1 MRKLFIPLL
10 LCSALEAN
18 EKNGFFI
25 EAGFETGLLEGTQTQ
40 EKNYTTTQTT
50 TKTTTNNY
58 NYLPLNSIL
67 QRATNLFKDADIS
80 KLSFSSLSPVRASLD
95 LSGHLTI
102 ENFLPYNLNNVKL
115 SFTDAQGNVIDLGV
129 IETLPKQSKI
139 VLSYQQF
146 NETKQVFD
154 NIMEEQKKYYEKE
167 AERRKNKTTSSVS
180 ETNREPSFTFPTF
193 EVLSTPH
200 SDPNTQRVFEAL
212 SKINTNLVMKY
223 SDTNNFE
230 SAKDKTEKFTAKTAE
245 EFTNLML
252 NMIAVLDSQSWGDAI
267 LNAPFEFTDNKQS
280 GECTNKGDSNDNCVY
295 PQKNG
300 LVKSNVDKKYVLD
313 KQSIVNNFRGKTDLD
328 VSLLNGAGVDGLGS
342 NTTPTNND
350 DGKNYGQLAVV
361 ASALNPQKLFGTDY
375 KTINLADLRAILH
388 EFSHTKGYTHNGNMT
403 YQRVPV
409 VGSNGQ
415 QEKKDDGAL
424 KDSDGLPYNVCSLYG
439 GQGQPSFPSNYPNSI
454 YHNCADVPAG
464 FLGVTA
470 AVWQQLIN
478 QNALPINFA
487 NLNSQTNYN
496 LNATLNTQD
505 MANSVIGTIQKTLTA
520 TSTTTTTS
528 YHHSKS
534 LQRFRSPLL
543 GINVKIGY
551 QNYFNDF
558 IGLAYYGI
566 IKYNYAKA
574 ANQKVQQLSYGG
586 GIDLLLDFITTYSN
600 KNSPTGIQT
609 RRNFSSSFGI
619 FGGLRGLYNSY
630 YALNKVKG
638 SGNLDAATGLNY
650 RYKHSKYSVGISI
663 PLIQRKASVI
673 SSGSDYTNS
682 FVFNEGASH
691 FKVFFNY
698 GWVF

>member
-10 LCSALEAN
+10 LFSALEAN

-40 EKNYTTTQTT
+40 EKRHTT
-50 TKTTTNNY
+50 TKNTYATY
-58 NYLPLNSIL
+58 NYLPTDAIL
-67 QRATNLFKDADIS
+67 KRAANLFTNAEAIS
-80 KLSFSSLSPVRASLD
+80 KLKFSSLSPVRVLYMYN
-95 LSGHLTI
+95 GQLTI

-115 SFTDAQGNVIDLGV
+115 SFTDAQGNIIDLGV
-129 IETLPKQSKI
+129 IETIPKHSKI
-139 VLSYQQF
+139 VLPG
-146 NETKQVFD
+146 EAFD
-154 NIMEEQKKYYEKE
+154 SLKIAPYTLFLPKIE
-167 AERRKNKTTSSVS
+167 ATSTSVS
-180 ETNREPSFTFPTF
+180 
-193 EVLSTPH
+193 
-200 SDPNTQRVFEAL
+200 DANTQRVFETL
-212 SKINTNLVMKY
+212 NKIKTDLVVNYRNENK
-223 SDTNNFE
+223 F
-230 SAKDKTEKFTAKTAE
+230 KDHENHWEAFTPQTAE

-267 LNAPFEFTDNKQS
+267 LNAPFEFTNSSTDCDNDPSKCVNPGINGRVDSKVDQQYVLNKQ
-280 GECTNKGDSNDNCVY
+280 G
-295 PQKNG
+295 
-300 LVKSNVDKKYVLD
+300 
-313 KQSIVNNFRGKTDLD
+313 IVNKFRNKADLD
-328 VSLLNGAGVDGLGS
+328 VVILKDSGVLGLGS
-342 NTTPTNND
+342 DITPSNND
-350 DGKNYGQLAVV
+350 DGKHYGQLGVV
-361 ASALNPQKLFGTDY
+361 ASALDPKKLFGNNL
-375 KTINLADLRAILH
+375 KTINLEDLRTILH

-403 YQRVPV
+403 YQRVPT
-409 VGSNGQ
+409 GQ
-415 QEKKDDGAL
+415 NENNKP

-439 GQGQPSFPSNYPNSI
+439 GQGQSAFPSNYPNSI

-487 NLNSQTNYN
+487 NLGSQTNYN
-496 LNATLNTQD
+496 LNASLNTQD
-505 MANSVIGTIQKTLTA
+505 LANSMLSTIQKTFV
-520 TSTTTTTS
+520 TSSVTNHYFS
-528 YHHSKS
+528 SAS
-534 LQRFRSPLL
+534 QSFRSPIL
-543 GINVKIGY
+543 GVNAKIGY

-574 ANQKVQQLSYGG
+574 TNQKVQQLSYGG
-586 GIDLLLDFITTYSN
+586 GIDLLVDFITTYSN
-600 KNSPTGIQT
+600 KNSPIDIQT

-638 SGNLDAATGLNY
+638 SGNLDVATGLNY

-663 PLIQRKASVI
+663 PLIQRKASIV
-673 SSGSDYTNS
+673 SNDGDYTNS
-682 FVFNEGASH
+682 LVFNEGASH

>member
-1 MRKLFIPLL
+1 MRKLFTSFLL
-10 LCSALEAN
+10 FSVLEAN

-40 EKNYTTTQTT
+40 EKRHTT
-50 TKTTTNNY
+50 TKNTYATY
-58 NYLPLNSIL
+58 NYLPTDAVLK
-67 QRATNLFKDADIS
+67 RAANLFTDAKSIS
-80 KLSFSSLSPVRASLD
+80 QLNFSSLSPVKVLYI
-95 LSGHLTI
+95 GGKLTI
-102 ENFLPYNLNNVKL
+102 ENFLPYNLSNVKL

-129 IETLPKQSKI
+129 IETIPKHSKI
-139 VLSYQQF
+139 VLPG
-146 NETKQVFD
+146 EAFD
-154 NIMEEQKKYYEKE
+154 SLKE
-167 AERRKNKTTSSVS
+167 AFDKIDPYTFFFPKFEATSTSVS
-180 ETNREPSFTFPTF
+180 
-193 EVLSTPH
+193 
-200 SDPNTQRVFEAL
+200 DANTQRVFETL
-212 SKINTNLVMKY
+212 NKIKTNLIMKY
-223 SDTNNFE
+223 SNENPNNFNTCPYNNNGNT
-230 SAKDKTEKFTAKTAE
+230 KNDCWQPFTPQTAE

-267 LNAPFEFTDNKQS
+267 LNAPFDFTNSSTDCDNDPSKCVNPGINGRVNSQNASYVLNKQ
-280 GECTNKGDSNDNCVY
+280 D
-295 PQKNG
+295 
-300 LVKSNVDKKYVLD
+300 
-313 KQSIVNNFRGKTDLD
+313 IVNKFRNKADLD
-328 VSLLNGAGVDGLGS
+328 VVVLKDSGVVGLGS
-342 NTTPTNND
+342 DITPSNND
-350 DGKNYGQLAVV
+350 DGKHYGQLGVV
-361 ASALNPQKLFGTDY
+361 ASALDPKKLFGNNL
-375 KTINLADLRAILH
+375 KTINLEDLRTILH

-403 YQRVPV
+403 YQRVPT
-409 VGSNGQ
+409 GQNENG
-415 QEKKDDGAL
+415 KP

-439 GQGQPSFPSNYPNSI
+439 GQGQSAFPSNYPNSI

-487 NLNSQTNYN
+487 NLGSQTNYN
-496 LNATLNTQD
+496 LNASLNTQD
-505 MANSVIGTIQKTLTA
+505 LANSMLSTIQKTFV
-520 TSTTTTTS
+520 TSSVTNHYFS
-528 YHHSKS
+528 SAS
-534 LQRFRSPLL
+534 QNFRSPIL
-543 GINVKIGY
+543 GVNAKIGY

-574 ANQKVQQLSYGG
+574 TNQKVQQLSYGG
-586 GIDLLLDFITTYSN
+586 GIDLLVDFITTYSN

-609 RRNFSSSFGI
+609 KRNFSSSFGI

-638 SGNLDAATGLNY
+638 SGNLDVATGLNY

-663 PLIQRKASVI
+663 PLIQRKASIV
-673 SSGSDYTNS
+673 SSDGDYTNS

>member
-40 EKNYTTTQTT
+40 EKRHTT
-50 TKTTTNNY
+50 TKNTYATY
-58 NYLPLNSIL
+58 NYLPTDAVLK
-67 QRATNLFKDADIS
+67 RAANLFTSAEAIS
-80 KLSFSSLSPVRASLD
+80 KLKFSSLSPVRVLYMYN
-95 LSGHLTI
+95 GQLTI
-102 ENFLPYNLNNVKL
+102 ENFLPYNLSNVKL

-129 IETLPKQSKI
+129 IETIPKHSKI
-139 VLSYQQF
+139 VLPG
-146 NETKQVFD
+146 EAFD
-154 NIMEEQKKYYEKE
+154 SLKIDPYTLFLPKIE
-167 AERRKNKTTSSVS
+167 ATSTSVS
-180 ETNREPSFTFPTF
+180 
-193 EVLSTPH
+193 
-200 SDPNTQRVFEAL
+200 DANTQRVFETL
-212 SKINTNLVMKY
+212 NKIKTDLVVNYRNENK
-223 SDTNNFE
+223 F
-230 SAKDKTEKFTAKTAE
+230 KDHENHWEAFTPQTAE

-267 LNAPFEFTDNKQS
+267 LNAPFDF
-280 GECTNKGDSNDNCVY
+280 TNKGGGEECDTSKENECVN
-295 PQKNG
+295 PGTNG
-300 LVKSNVDKKYVLD
+300 RVNSQNASYVLN
-313 KQSIVNNFRGKTDLD
+313 KQDIVNKFRNKADLD
-328 VSLLNGAGVDGLGS
+328 VVVLKDSGVVGLGS
-342 NTTPTNND
+342 DITPSNND
-350 DGKNYGQLAVV
+350 DGKHYGQLGVV
-361 ASALNPQKLFGTDY
+361 ASALDPKKLFGNNL
-375 KTINLADLRAILH
+375 KTINLEDLRTILH
-388 EFSHTKGYTHNGNMT
+388 EFSHTKGYGHNGNMT
-403 YQRVPV
+403 YQRVPT
-409 VGSNGQ
+409 GQNENG
-415 QEKKDDGAL
+415 KP

-439 GQGQPSFPSNYPNSI
+439 GQGQSVFPSNYPNSI

-487 NLNSQTNYN
+487 NLGSQTNYN
-496 LNATLNTQD
+496 LNASLNTQD
-505 MANSVIGTIQKTLTA
+505 LANSMLSTIQKTFV
-520 TSTTTTTS
+520 TSSVTNHYFS
-528 YHHSKS
+528 SAS
-534 LQRFRSPLL
+534 QNFRSPIL
-543 GINVKIGY
+543 GVNAKIGY

-586 GIDLLLDFITTYSN
+586 GIDLLVDFITTYSN
-600 KNSPTGIQT
+600 KNSPIDIQT

-638 SGNLDAATGLNY
+638 SGNLDVATGLNY

-663 PLIQRKASVI
+663 PLIQRKANIV
-673 SSGSDYTNS
+673 SSNGDYTNS

>member
-40 EKNYTTTQTT
+40 EKRHTT
-50 TKTTTNNY
+50 TKNTYATY
-58 NYLPLNSIL
+58 NYLPTDTIL
-67 QRATNLFKDADIS
+67 KRAANLFTDAKSIS
-80 KLSFSSLSPVRASLD
+80 QLNFSSLSPVKVLYI
-95 LSGHLTI
+95 GGKLTI
-102 ENFLPYNLNNVKL
+102 ENFLPYNLSNVKL
-115 SFTDAQGNVIDLGV
+115 SFTDAQGNIIDLGV
-129 IETLPKQSKI
+129 IETIPKHSKI
-139 VLSYQQF
+139 VLPG
-146 NETKQVFD
+146 EAFD
-154 NIMEEQKKYYEKE
+154 SLKKAFDKIDPYTFFLPKFE
-167 AERRKNKTTSSVS
+167 ATSTSVS
-180 ETNREPSFTFPTF
+180 
-193 EVLSTPH
+193 
-200 SDPNTQRVFEAL
+200 DANTQRVFETL
-212 SKINTNLVMKY
+212 NKIKTNLIMKY
-223 SDTNNFE
+223 SNENPSNFNTCPYNNNGNT
-230 SAKDKTEKFTAKTAE
+230 KNDCWQPFTPQTAE

-267 LNAPFEFTDNKQS
+267 LNAPFDFTNSSTDCDNDPSKCVNPGINGRVDSKVDQQYVLNKQ
-280 GECTNKGDSNDNCVY
+280 G
-295 PQKNG
+295 
-300 LVKSNVDKKYVLD
+300 
-313 KQSIVNNFRGKTDLD
+313 IVNNFRKKIEID
-328 VSLLNGAGVDGLGS
+328 
-342 NTTPTNND
+342 
-350 DGKNYGQLAVV
+350 AVV
-361 ASALNPQKLFGTDY
+361 LKNSGVVGLANGYGNDGEYGTLGVEAYALDPTKLFGNNL
-375 KTINLADLRAILH
+375 KTINLQDLRTILH
-388 EFSHTKGYTHNGNMT
+388 EFSHTKGYGHNGNMT
-403 YQRVPV
+403 YQRVPT
-409 VGSNGQ
+409 GQNENG
-415 QEKKDDGAL
+415 KP

-439 GQGQPSFPSNYPNSI
+439 GQGQSAFPSNYPNSI

-487 NLNSQTNYN
+487 NLGSQTNYN
-496 LNATLNTQD
+496 LNASLNTQD
-505 MANSVIGTIQKTLTA
+505 LANSMLSTIQKTFV
-520 TSTTTTTS
+520 TSSVTNHYFS
-528 YHHSKS
+528 SAS
-534 LQRFRSPLL
+534 QNFRSPIL
-543 GINVKIGY
+543 GVNAKIGY

-586 GIDLLLDFITTYSN
+586 GIDLLVDFITTYSN
-600 KNSPTGIQT
+600 KNNPIDIQT

-638 SGNLDAATGLNY
+638 SGNLDVATGLNY

-663 PLIQRKASVI
+663 PLIQRKASIV
-673 SSGSDYTNS
+673 SSDGDYTNS

>member
-40 EKNYTTTQTT
+40 KKRHTT
-50 TKTTTNNY
+50 TKNTYATY
-58 NYLPLNSIL
+58 NYLPTDAVLK
-67 QRATNLFKDADIS
+67 RAANLFTNAEAIS
-80 KLSFSSLSPVRASLD
+80 KLKFSSLSPVRVLYMYN
-95 LSGHLTI
+95 GQLTI
-102 ENFLPYNLNNVKL
+102 ENFLPYNLSNVKL

-129 IETLPKQSKI
+129 IETIPKHSKI
-139 VLSYQQF
+139 VLPGEAF
-146 NETKQVFD
+146 NSLKVDPYTLFLPK
-154 NIMEEQKKYYEKE
+154 IE
-167 AERRKNKTTSSVS
+167 ATSTSVS
-180 ETNREPSFTFPTF
+180 
-193 EVLSTPH
+193 
-200 SDPNTQRVFEAL
+200 DANTQRVFETL
-212 SKINTNLVMKY
+212 NKIKTDLVVNYRNENK
-223 SDTNNFE
+223 F
-230 SAKDKTEKFTAKTAE
+230 KDHENHWEAFTPQTAE

-267 LNAPFEFTDNKQS
+267 LNAPFDF
-280 GECTNKGDSNDNCVY
+280 TNKGGEECDTSKENECVN
-295 PQKNG
+295 PGTNG
-300 LVKSNVDKKYVLD
+300 RVNSQNASYVLN
-313 KQSIVNNFRGKTDLD
+313 KQDIVNKFRNKADLD
-328 VSLLNGAGVDGLGS
+328 VVVLKDSGVVGLGS
-342 NTTPTNND
+342 DITPSNND
-350 DGKNYGQLAVV
+350 DGKHYGQLGVV
-361 ASALNPQKLFGTDY
+361 ASALDPTKLFGNNL
-375 KTINLADLRAILH
+375 KTINLQDLRTILH

-403 YQRVPV
+403 YQRVPT
-409 VGSNGQ
+409 GQNENG
-415 QEKKDDGAL
+415 KP

-439 GQGQPSFPSNYPNSI
+439 GQGQSAFPSNYPNSI

-487 NLNSQTNYN
+487 NLGSQTNYN
-496 LNATLNTQD
+496 LNASLNTQD
-505 MANSVIGTIQKTLTA
+505 LANSMLSTIQKTFV
-520 TSTTTTTS
+520 TSSVTNHYFS
-528 YHHSKS
+528 SAS
-534 LQRFRSPLL
+534 QSFRSPIL
-543 GINVKIGY
+543 GVNAKIGY

-586 GIDLLLDFITTYSN
+586 GIDLLVDFITTYSN
-600 KNSPTGIQT
+600 KNSPIDIQT

-638 SGNLDAATGLNY
+638 SGNLDVATGLNY

-663 PLIQRKASVI
+663 PLIQRKASIV
-673 SSGSDYTNS
+673 SSDGDYTNS

>member
-1 MRKLFIPLL
+1 MRKLFTSFLL
-10 LCSALEAN
+10 FSALEAN

-40 EKNYTTTQTT
+40 EQRRTT
-50 TKTTTNNY
+50 TKNTYATY
-58 NYLPLNSIL
+58 NYLPTDTIL
-67 QRATNLFKDADIS
+67 KRAANLFTDAKSIS
-80 KLSFSSLSPVRASLD
+80 QLNFSSLSPVKVLYI
-95 LSGHLTI
+95 GGKLTI
-102 ENFLPYNLNNVKL
+102 ENFLPYNLSNVKL

-129 IETLPKQSKI
+129 IETIPKHSKI
-139 VLSYQQF
+139 VLPG
-146 NETKQVFD
+146 EAFD
-154 NIMEEQKKYYEKE
+154 SLKE
-167 AERRKNKTTSSVS
+167 AFDKIDPYTFFFPKFEATSTSVS
-180 ETNREPSFTFPTF
+180 
-193 EVLSTPH
+193 
-200 SDPNTQRVFEAL
+200 DANTQRVFETL
-212 SKINTNLVMKY
+212 NKIKTNLIMKY
-223 SDTNNFE
+223 SNENPSNFNTCPYN
-230 SAKDKTEKFTAKTAE
+230 SNGNTKNDCWQPFTPQTAE

-267 LNAPFEFTDNKQS
+267 LNAPFDFTNSPTDCDNDPSKCVNPGINGRVDSKVDQQYVLNKQ
-280 GECTNKGDSNDNCVY
+280 G
-295 PQKNG
+295 
-300 LVKSNVDKKYVLD
+300 
-313 KQSIVNNFRGKTDLD
+313 IVNNFRKKIEID
-328 VSLLNGAGVDGLGS
+328 
-342 NTTPTNND
+342 
-350 DGKNYGQLAVV
+350 AVV
-361 ASALNPQKLFGTDY
+361 LKNSGVVGLANGYGNDGEYGTLGVEAYALEPTKLFGNNL
-375 KTINLADLRAILH
+375 KTINLADLRTILH
-388 EFSHTKGYTHNGNMT
+388 EFSHTKGYGHNGNMT
-403 YQRVPV
+403 YQRVPT
-409 VGSNGQ
+409 GQNENG
-415 QEKKDDGAL
+415 KP

-439 GQGQPSFPSNYPNSI
+439 GQGQSAFPSNYPNSI

-487 NLNSQTNYN
+487 NLGSQTNYN

-505 MANSVIGTIQKTLTA
+505 LANSMLSTIQKTFV
-520 TSTTTTTS
+520 TSSVTNHYS
-528 YHHSKS
+528 SS
-534 LQRFRSPLL
+534 ASQSFRSPIL
-543 GINVKIGY
+543 GVNAKIGY

-566 IKYNYAKA
+566 VKYNYSKA

-586 GIDLLLDFITTYSN
+586 GIDLLVDFITTYSN

-630 YALNKVKG
+630 YVLNKVKG
-638 SGNLDAATGLNY
+638 SGNLDVATGLNY

-663 PLIQRKASVI
+663 PLIQRKASIV

-682 FVFNEGASH
+682 LVFNEGASH

>member
-1 MRKLFIPLL
+1 MKKLFIPLL
-10 LCSALEAN
+10 LFSTLEAN

-40 EKNYTTTQTT
+40 EKRHTT
-50 TKTTTNNY
+50 TKNTYATY
-58 NYLPLNSIL
+58 NYLPTDTIL
-67 QRATNLFKDADIS
+67 KRAANLFTNAEAIS
-80 KLSFSSLSPVRASLD
+80 KLKFSSLSPVRVLYMYN
-95 LSGHLTI
+95 GQLTI

-129 IETLPKQSKI
+129 IETIPKHSKI
-139 VLSYQQF
+139 VLPG
-146 NETKQVFD
+146 EAFD
-154 NIMEEQKKYYEKE
+154 SLKIDPYTLFLPKIE
-167 AERRKNKTTSSVS
+167 ATSTSVS
-180 ETNREPSFTFPTF
+180 
-193 EVLSTPH
+193 
-200 SDPNTQRVFEAL
+200 DANTQRVFETL
-212 SKINTNLVMKY
+212 NKIKTNLIVNYRNENK
-223 SDTNNFE
+223 F
-230 SAKDKTEKFTAKTAE
+230 KDHENHWEAFTPQTAE

-267 LNAPFEFTDNKQS
+267 LNAPFEFTNKGGG
-280 GECTNKGDSNDNCVY
+280 GECDTSKENDCVN
-295 PQKNG
+295 PGTNG
-300 LVKSNVDKKYVLD
+300 LVNSKVDQQYVLN
-313 KQSIVNNFRGKTDLD
+313 KQDIVNKFRNKADLD
-328 VSLLNGAGVDGLGS
+328 VVVLKDSGVVGLGS
-342 NTTPTNND
+342 DITPSNND
-350 DGKNYGQLAVV
+350 DGKHYGQLGVV
-361 ASALNPQKLFGTDY
+361 ASALDPKKLFGNDL
-375 KTINLADLRAILH
+375 KTIKLEDLRTILH

-409 VGSNGQ
+409 MKDGQVEKDNNG
-415 QEKKDDGAL
+415 KP

-439 GQGQPSFPSNYPNSI
+439 GSNQPAFPSNYPNSI

-478 QNALPINFA
+478 QNALPINYA
-487 NLNSQTNYN
+487 NLGSQTNYN
-496 LNATLNTQD
+496 LNASLNTQD
-505 MANSVIGTIQKTLTA
+505 LANSMLSTIQKTFLTSSVTNHYSSSA
-520 TSTTTTTS
+520 SQS
-528 YHHSKS
+528 
-534 LQRFRSPLL
+534 FRSPIL
-543 GINVKIGY
+543 GVNAKIGY

-566 IKYNYAKA
+566 IKYNYSKA
-574 ANQKVQQLSYGG
+574 LNQKFQQLSYGG

-609 RRNFSSSFGI
+609 RKNFSSSFGI

-630 YALNKVKG
+630 YVLNKVKG
-638 SGNLDAATGLNY
+638 SGNLDVATGLNY

-663 PLIQRKASVI
+663 PLIQRKASVV
-673 SSGSDYTNS
+673 SSGGDYTNS

>member
-10 LCSALEAN
+10 LFSALEAN
-18 EKNGFFI
+18 QKNGFFI

-40 EKNYTTTQTT
+40 EQRRTT
-50 TKTTTNNY
+50 TKNTYATY
-58 NYLPLNSIL
+58 NYLPTDTIL
-67 QRATNLFKDADIS
+67 KRAANLFTNAEAIS
-80 KLSFSSLSPVRASLD
+80 KLKFSSLSPVRVLYMYN
-95 LSGHLTI
+95 GQLTI

-129 IETLPKQSKI
+129 IETIPKHSKI
-139 VLSYQQF
+139 VLPG
-146 NETKQVFD
+146 EAFD
-154 NIMEEQKKYYEKE
+154 SLKIDPYTLFLPKIE
-167 AERRKNKTTSSVS
+167 ATSTSVS
-180 ETNREPSFTFPTF
+180 
-193 EVLSTPH
+193 
-200 SDPNTQRVFEAL
+200 DANTQRVFETL
-212 SKINTNLVMKY
+212 NKIKTNLIVNYRNENK
-223 SDTNNFE
+223 FE
-230 SAKDKTEKFTAKTAE
+230 GHQNHWEAFTPQTAE

-267 LNAPFEFTDNKQS
+267 LNAPFEFTNKGGG
-280 GECTNKGDSNDNCVY
+280 GECDTSKENDCVN
-295 PQKNG
+295 PGTNG
-300 LVKSNVDKKYVLD
+300 LVNSQNKSYVLN
-313 KQSIVNNFRGKTDLD
+313 KQDIVNKFRNKADLD
-328 VSLLNGAGVDGLGS
+328 VVILKDSGVVGLGS
-342 NTTPTNND
+342 DITPSNND
-350 DGKNYGQLAVV
+350 DGKHYGQLGVV
-361 ASALNPQKLFGTDY
+361 ASALDPKKLFGNDL
-375 KTINLADLRAILH
+375 KTIKLEDLRTILH

-403 YQRVPV
+403 YQRVPT
-409 VGSNGQ
+409 GQNENG
-415 QEKKDDGAL
+415 KP

-439 GQGQPSFPSNYPNSI
+439 GSNQPAFPSNYPNSI

-478 QNALPINFA
+478 QNALPIDFA

-496 LNATLNTQD
+496 LNASLNTQD
-505 MANSVIGTIQKTLTA
+505 LANSMLSTIQKTFV
-520 TSTTTTTS
+520 TSSVTNHYS
-528 YHHSKS
+528 SS
-534 LQRFRSPLL
+534 ASQSFRSPIL
-543 GINVKIGY
+543 GVNAKIGY

-574 ANQKVQQLSYGG
+574 INQKVQQLSYGG
-586 GIDLLLDFITTYSN
+586 GIDLLVDFITTYSN
-600 KNSPTGIQT
+600 KNNPTDIQT
-609 RRNFSSSFGI
+609 KRNFSSSFGI

-638 SGNLDAATGLNY
+638 SGNLDATTGLNY

-673 SSGSDYTNS
+673 SSGDGYTNS

>member
-10 LCSALEAN
+10 LFSALEAN

-40 EKNYTTTQTT
+40 EKRYTTTKNTYAT
-50 TKTTTNNY
+50 Y
-58 NYLPLNSIL
+58 NYLPTDTIL
-67 QRATNLFKDADIS
+67 KRAANLFTNAEAIS
-80 KLSFSSLSPVRASLD
+80 KLKFSSLSPIRVLYMYN
-95 LSGHLTI
+95 GQLTI

-129 IETLPKQSKI
+129 IETIPKHSKI
-139 VLSYQQF
+139 VLPG
-146 NETKQVFD
+146 EAFD
-154 NIMEEQKKYYEKE
+154 SLKIDPYTLFLPKIE
-167 AERRKNKTTSSVS
+167 ATSTSI
-180 ETNREPSFTFPTF
+180 
-193 EVLSTPH
+193 
-200 SDPNTQRVFEAL
+200 SDANTQRVFETL
-212 SKINTNLVMKY
+212 NKIKTNLVVNYRNENK
-223 SDTNNFE
+223 F
-230 SAKDKTEKFTAKTAE
+230 KDHENHWEAFTPQTAE

-267 LNAPFEFTDNKQS
+267 LNAPFEFTNKGGE
-280 GECTNKGDSNDNCVY
+280 GECDTSKENDCVN
-295 PQKNG
+295 PRTNG
-300 LVKSNVDKKYVLD
+300 LVNSQNKSYVLN
-313 KQSIVNNFRGKTDLD
+313 KQDIVNKFRNKADLD
-328 VSLLNGAGVDGLGS
+328 VVILKDSGVVGLGS
-342 NTTPTNND
+342 DITPSNND
-350 DGKNYGQLAVV
+350 DGKHYGQLGVV
-361 ASALNPQKLFGTDY
+361 ASALDPKKLFGNDL
-375 KTINLADLRAILH
+375 KTINLADLRTILH
-388 EFSHTKGYTHNGNMT
+388 EFSHTKGYGHNGNMT
-403 YQRVPV
+403 YQRVPT
-409 VGSNGQ
+409 GQNENG
-415 QEKKDDGAL
+415 KP

-439 GQGQPSFPSNYPNSI
+439 GSNQSAFPSNYPNSI

-487 NLNSQTNYN
+487 NLNAQTNYN
-496 LNATLNTQD
+496 LNASLNTQD
-505 MANSVIGTIQKTLTA
+505 LANSMLSTIQKTFV
-520 TSTTTTTS
+520 TSSVTNHYFS
-528 YHHSKS
+528 SAS
-534 LQRFRSPLL
+534 QSFRSPIL
-543 GINVKIGY
+543 GVNAKIGY

-566 IKYNYAKA
+566 IKYNYSKA
-574 ANQKVQQLSYGG
+574 LNQKVQQLSYGG

-600 KNSPTGIQT
+600 KNSPIDIQT

-630 YALNKVKG
+630 YVLNKVKG
-638 SGNLDAATGLNY
+638 SGNLDVATGLNY

-663 PLIQRKASVI
+663 PLIQRKARVV

>member
-1 MRKLFIPLL
+1 MKKLFIPLL
-10 LCSALEAN
+10 LFSALEAN

-40 EKNYTTTQTT
+40 EKRHTT
-50 TKTTTNNY
+50 TKNTYATY
-58 NYLPLNSIL
+58 NYLPTDTIL
-67 QRATNLFKDADIS
+67 KRAANLFTNAEAIS
-80 KLSFSSLSPVRASLD
+80 KLKFSSLSPVRVLYMYN
-95 LSGHLTI
+95 GQLTI

-129 IETLPKQSKI
+129 IETIPKHSKI
-139 VLSYQQF
+139 VLPG
-146 NETKQVFD
+146 EAFD
-154 NIMEEQKKYYEKE
+154 SLKIDPYTLFLPKIE
-167 AERRKNKTTSSVS
+167 ATSTSVS
-180 ETNREPSFTFPTF
+180 
-193 EVLSTPH
+193 
-200 SDPNTQRVFEAL
+200 DANTQRVFETL
-212 SKINTNLVMKY
+212 NKIKTNLVVNYRNENK
-223 SDTNNFE
+223 F
-230 SAKDKTEKFTAKTAE
+230 KDHENHWEAFTPQTAE

-267 LNAPFEFTDNKQS
+267 LNAPFEFT
-280 GECTNKGDSNDNCVY
+280 NKGGGEECDTSKENDCVN
-295 PQKNG
+295 PGTNG
-300 LVKSNVDKKYVLD
+300 LVNSQNKSYVLN
-313 KQSIVNNFRGKTDLD
+313 KQDIVNKFRNKADLD
-328 VSLLNGAGVDGLGS
+328 VVVLKDSGVVGLGS
-342 NTTPTNND
+342 DITPSNND
-350 DGKNYGQLAVV
+350 DGKHYGQLGVV
-361 ASALNPQKLFGTDY
+361 ASALDPKKLFGNDL
-375 KTINLADLRAILH
+375 KTINLEDLRTILH

-409 VGSNGQ
+409 TKDGQVEKDNNG
-415 QEKKDDGAL
+415 KP

-439 GQGQPSFPSNYPNSI
+439 GSNQSAFPSNYPNSI

-478 QNALPINFA
+478 QNALPINYA
-487 NLNSQTNYN
+487 NLGSQTNYN
-496 LNATLNTQD
+496 LNASLNTQD
-505 MANSVIGTIQKTLTA
+505 LANSMLSTIQKTFV
-520 TSTTTTTS
+520 TSSVTNHYS
-528 YHHSKS
+528 SS
-534 LQRFRSPLL
+534 ASQSFRSPIL
-543 GINVKIGY
+543 GVNAKIGY

-566 IKYNYAKA
+566 IKYNYSKA
-574 ANQKVQQLSYGG
+574 LNQKFQQLSYGG

-600 KNSPTGIQT
+600 KNSPTGVQT
-609 RRNFSSSFGI
+609 RKNFSSSFGI

-630 YALNKVKG
+630 YVLNKVKG
-638 SGNLDAATGLNY
+638 SGNLDVATGLNY

-663 PLIQRKASVI
+663 PLIQRKASVV

>member
-40 EKNYTTTQTT
+40 EQRHTT
-50 TKTTTNNY
+50 TKNTYATY
-58 NYLPLNSIL
+58 NYLPTDAVLK
-67 QRATNLFKDADIS
+67 RAANLFTDSKSIS
-80 KLSFSSLSPVRASLD
+80 QLNFSSLSPVKVLY
-95 LSGHLTI
+95 SGKLTI
-102 ENFLPYNLNNVKL
+102 ENFLPYNLSNVKL
-115 SFTDAQGNVIDLGV
+115 SFTDAQGNIIDLGV
-129 IETLPKQSKI
+129 IETIPKHSKI
-139 VLSYQQF
+139 VLPG
-146 NETKQVFD
+146 EAFD
-154 NIMEEQKKYYEKE
+154 SLKE
-167 AERRKNKTTSSVS
+167 AFDKIDPYTFFFPKFEATSTSVS
-180 ETNREPSFTFPTF
+180 
-193 EVLSTPH
+193 
-200 SDPNTQRVFEAL
+200 DANTQRVFETL
-212 SKINTNLVMKY
+212 NKIKTNLIMKY
-223 SDTNNFE
+223 SNENPSNFNTCPYNNNGNT
-230 SAKDKTEKFTAKTAE
+230 KNDCWQPFTPQTAE

-267 LNAPFEFTDNKQS
+267 LNAPFDFTNSSTDCDNDPSKCVNPGINGRVDSKVDQQYVLNKQ
-280 GECTNKGDSNDNCVY
+280 G
-295 PQKNG
+295 
-300 LVKSNVDKKYVLD
+300 
-313 KQSIVNNFRGKTDLD
+313 IVNNFRKKIEID
-328 VSLLNGAGVDGLGS
+328 
-342 NTTPTNND
+342 
-350 DGKNYGQLAVV
+350 AVV
-361 ASALNPQKLFGTDY
+361 LKNSGVVGLANGYGNDGEYGTLGVEAYALEPQKLFGNNL
-375 KTINLADLRAILH
+375 KTINLADLRTILH
-388 EFSHTKGYTHNGNMT
+388 EFSHTKGYGHNGNMT
-403 YQRVPV
+403 YQRVPT
-409 VGSNGQ
+409 GQNENG
-415 QEKKDDGAL
+415 KP

-439 GQGQPSFPSNYPNSI
+439 GQGQSAFPSNYPNSI

-487 NLNSQTNYN
+487 NLGSQTNYN
-496 LNATLNTQD
+496 LNASLNTQD
-505 MANSVIGTIQKTLTA
+505 LANSMLSTIQKTFV
-520 TSTTTTTS
+520 TSSVTNHYFS
-528 YHHSKS
+528 SAS
-534 LQRFRSPLL
+534 QNFRSPIL
-543 GINVKIGY
+543 GVNAKIGY

-586 GIDLLLDFITTYSN
+586 GIDLLVDFITTYSN
-600 KNSPTGIQT
+600 KNSPIDIQT

-638 SGNLDAATGLNY
+638 SGNLDVATGLNY

-663 PLIQRKASVI
+663 PLIQRKASIV
-673 SSGSDYTNS
+673 SSNGDYTNS
-682 FVFNEGASH
+682 LVFNEGASH

>member
-10 LCSALEAN
+10 LFSALEAN

-40 EKNYTTTQTT
+40 EKRHTT
-50 TKTTTNNY
+50 TKNTYATY
-58 NYLPLNSIL
+58 NYLPTDAVLK
-67 QRATNLFKDADIS
+67 RAANLFTNAEAIS
-80 KLSFSSLSPVRASLD
+80 KLKFSSLSPVRVLYMYN
-95 LSGHLTI
+95 GQLTI
-102 ENFLPYNLNNVKL
+102 ENFLPYNLSNVKL

-129 IETLPKQSKI
+129 IETIPKHSKI
-139 VLSYQQF
+139 VLPG
-146 NETKQVFD
+146 EAFD
-154 NIMEEQKKYYEKE
+154 SLKVDPYTLFLPKIE
-167 AERRKNKTTSSVS
+167 ATSTSVS
-180 ETNREPSFTFPTF
+180 
-193 EVLSTPH
+193 
-200 SDPNTQRVFEAL
+200 DANTQRVFETL
-212 SKINTNLVMKY
+212 NKIKTDLVVNYRNENK
-223 SDTNNFE
+223 F
-230 SAKDKTEKFTAKTAE
+230 KDHENHWEAFTPQTAE

-252 NMIAVLDSQSWGDAI
+252 NMVAVLDSQSWGDAI
-267 LNAPFEFTDNKQS
+267 LNAPFDF
-280 GECTNKGDSNDNCVY
+280 TNKGGEECDTNKENECVN
-295 PQKNG
+295 PGTNG
-300 LVKSNVDKKYVLD
+300 RVNSQNASYVLN
-313 KQSIVNNFRGKTDLD
+313 KQDIVNKFRNKADLD
-328 VSLLNGAGVDGLGS
+328 VVVLKDSGVVGLGS
-342 NTTPTNND
+342 DITPSNND
-350 DGKNYGQLAVV
+350 DGKHYGQLGVV
-361 ASALNPQKLFGTDY
+361 ASALDPKKLFGNDL
-375 KTINLADLRAILH
+375 KTIKLEDLRTILH

-409 VGSNGQ
+409 TKDGQVEKDNNG
-415 QEKKDDGAL
+415 KP

-439 GQGQPSFPSNYPNSI
+439 GSNQPAFPSNYPNSI

-487 NLNSQTNYN
+487 NLGSQTNYN
-496 LNATLNTQD
+496 LNASLNTQD
-505 MANSVIGTIQKTLTA
+505 LANSMLSTIQKTFV
-520 TSTTTTTS
+520 TSSVTNHYFS
-528 YHHSKS
+528 SAS
-534 LQRFRSPLL
+534 QNFRSPIL
-543 GINVKIGY
+543 GVNAKIGY

-586 GIDLLLDFITTYSN
+586 GIDLLVDFITTYSN
-600 KNSPTGIQT
+600 KNSPIDIQI

-638 SGNLDAATGLNY
+638 SGNLDVATGLNY

-663 PLIQRKASVI
+663 PLIQRKASIV
-673 SSGSDYTNS
+673 SSNGDYTNS

>member
-10 LCSALEAN
+10 LFNALEAN

-40 EKNYTTTQTT
+40 EKRHTT
-50 TKTTTNNY
+50 TKNTYATY
-58 NYLPLNSIL
+58 NYLPTDTIL
-67 QRATNLFKDADIS
+67 KRAANLFTNAEAIS
-80 KLSFSSLSPVRASLD
+80 KLKFSSLSPVKVLYI
-95 LSGHLTI
+95 GGQLTI
-102 ENFLPYNLNNVKL
+102 ENFLPYNLSNVKL
-115 SFTDAQGNVIDLGV
+115 SFKDAQGNVIDLGV
-129 IETLPKQSKI
+129 IETIPKHSKI
-139 VLSYQQF
+139 VLPG
-146 NETKQVFD
+146 EAFD
-154 NIMEEQKKYYEKE
+154 SLKIDPYTLFLPKIE
-167 AERRKNKTTSSVS
+167 ATSTSI
-180 ETNREPSFTFPTF
+180 
-193 EVLSTPH
+193 
-200 SDPNTQRVFEAL
+200 SDANTQRVFETL
-212 SKINTNLVMKY
+212 NKIKTDLVVNYRNENK
-223 SDTNNFE
+223 F
-230 SAKDKTEKFTAKTAE
+230 KDHENHWEAFTPQTAE

-267 LNAPFEFTDNKQS
+267 LNAPFEFTNKGGGGECDTSKENECVNPGTNGVVNSQNQQYVLNKQ
-280 GECTNKGDSNDNCVY
+280 D
-295 PQKNG
+295 
-300 LVKSNVDKKYVLD
+300 
-313 KQSIVNNFRGKTDLD
+313 IVNKFRNKADLD
-328 VSLLNGAGVDGLGS
+328 VVVLKDSGVVGLGS
-342 NTTPTNND
+342 DITPSNND
-350 DGKNYGQLAVV
+350 DGKHYGQLGVV
-361 ASALNPQKLFGTDY
+361 ASALEPQKLFGNDL
-375 KTINLADLRAILH
+375 KTINLADLRTILH

-409 VGSNGQ
+409 MKNGQ
-415 QEKKDDGAL
+415 VERDNNGKP

-439 GQGQPSFPSNYPNSI
+439 GSNQPAFPSNYPNSI

-478 QNALPINFA
+478 QNALPINYA
-487 NLNSQTNYN
+487 NLGSQTNYN

-505 MANSVIGTIQKTLTA
+505 LANSMLGTIQKTFV
-520 TSTTTTTS
+520 TSSVTNHYFS
-528 YHHSKS
+528 SAS
-534 LQRFRSPLL
+534 QSFRSPIL
-543 GINVKIGY
+543 GVNAKIGY

-566 IKYNYAKA
+566 VKYNYSKA
-574 ANQKVQQLSYGG
+574 LNQKFQQLSYGG

-600 KNSPTGIQT
+600 KNSPIGVQ
-609 RRNFSSSFGI
+609 RNFSSSFGI

-630 YALNKVKG
+630 YVLNKVKG
-638 SGNLDAATGLNY
+638 SGNLDVATGLNY

-663 PLIQRKASVI
+663 PLIQRKASVV

>member
-40 EKNYTTTQTT
+40 EKRHTT
-50 TKTTTNNY
+50 TKNTYGTY
-58 NYLPLNSIL
+58 NYLPTDAVLK
-67 QRATNLFKDADIS
+67 RAANLFTDAKSIS
-80 KLSFSSLSPVRASLD
+80 QLNFSSLSPVKVLYI
-95 LSGHLTI
+95 GGKLTI
-102 ENFLPYNLNNVKL
+102 ENFLPYNLSNVKL

-129 IETLPKQSKI
+129 IETIPKHSKI
-139 VLSYQQF
+139 VLPGDA
-146 NETKQVFD
+146 FD
-154 NIMEEQKKYYEKE
+154 SLKE
-167 AERRKNKTTSSVS
+167 AFDKIGPYTFFLPKFEATSTSVS
-180 ETNREPSFTFPTF
+180 
-193 EVLSTPH
+193 
-200 SDPNTQRVFEAL
+200 DANTQRVFETL
-212 SKINTNLVMKY
+212 NKIKTNLIMKY
-223 SDTNNFE
+223 SNENPSNFNTCPYNNNGNT
-230 SAKDKTEKFTAKTAE
+230 KNDCWQPFTPQTAE

-267 LNAPFEFTDNKQS
+267 LNAPFDFTNSPTDCDNDPSKCVNPGTNGRVDSKVDQQYVLNKQ
-280 GECTNKGDSNDNCVY
+280 G
-295 PQKNG
+295 
-300 LVKSNVDKKYVLD
+300 
-313 KQSIVNNFRGKTDLD
+313 IVNNFRKKIEID
-328 VSLLNGAGVDGLGS
+328 
-342 NTTPTNND
+342 
-350 DGKNYGQLAVV
+350 AVV
-361 ASALNPQKLFGTDY
+361 LKNSGVVGLANGYGNDGEYGTLGVEAYALEPTKLFGNNL
-375 KTINLADLRAILH
+375 KTINLQDLRTILH
-388 EFSHTKGYTHNGNMT
+388 EFSHTKGYGHNGNMT
-403 YQRVPV
+403 YQRVPT
-409 VGSNGQ
+409 GQNENG
-415 QEKKDDGAL
+415 KP

-439 GQGQPSFPSNYPNSI
+439 GQGQSAFPSNYPNSI

-487 NLNSQTNYN
+487 NLGSQTNYN
-496 LNATLNTQD
+496 LNASLNTQD
-505 MANSVIGTIQKTLTA
+505 LANSMLSTIQKTFV
-520 TSTTTTTS
+520 TSSVTNHYFS
-528 YHHSKS
+528 SAS
-534 LQRFRSPLL
+534 QNFRSPIL
-543 GINVKIGY
+543 GVNAKIGY

-600 KNSPTGIQT
+600 KNSPIDIQT

-638 SGNLDAATGLNY
+638 SGNLDVATGLNY

-663 PLIQRKASVI
+663 PLIQRKANIV
-673 SSGSDYTNS
+673 SSNGDYTNS
-682 FVFNEGASH
+682 LVFNEGASH